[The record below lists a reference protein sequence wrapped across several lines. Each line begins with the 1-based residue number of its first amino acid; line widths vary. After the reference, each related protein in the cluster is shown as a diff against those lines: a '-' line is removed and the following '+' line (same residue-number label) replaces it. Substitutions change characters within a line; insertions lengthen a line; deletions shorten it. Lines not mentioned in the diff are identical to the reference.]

1 MLVVCSIALG
11 VDFSVALQC
20 FINYTKQIFQVLVFP
35 PTLSYN
41 DVSLKPMCKGGRYD
55 TKYIRGKVLAIINER
70 RGDLAAG
77 WETNGPFNG
86 KSYGKQPPEAEA
98 MNKMDYSC
106 SLERMAFAL
115 LDQSCSTNT
124 PTAPNGM
131 TALFYHDDAKHNFD
145 LMSAIWK
152 WDSQIEKFT
161 ISDEAITDEQVVYK
175 NKDHN
180 LWEYLNLM
188 RDTTSEMGCA
198 EITCRD
204 GDLRKYRVV
213 CLLNNSSDAE
223 GYFGLMSAVLD
234 WDSQIMRFAIS
245 GEAITD
251 EQVVYK
257 NKDHNLWEY
266 LNLMRDTTSEIGCAD
281 ITCRDG
287 DLRKY
292 RAICLLNN
300 SPLTDGDV
308 IYKLGDG
315 GCNRNGICR
324 KGGVCDWADF
334 CD

>member
-11 VDFSVALQC
+11 VLA
-20 FINYTKQIFQVLVFP
+20 FP

-41 DVSLKPMCKGGRYD
+41 DVRLEPMCKGGRYD
-55 TKYIRGKVLAIINER
+55 KKYIRGKVLAIINER

-77 WETNGPFNG
+77 WEANGPFNG

-98 MNKMDYSC
+98 MNKMEYSC

-204 GDLRKYRVV
+204 GDLRKYR
-213 CLLNNSSDAE
+213 
-223 GYFGLMSAVLD
+223 AV
-234 WDSQIMRFAIS
+234 
-245 GEAITD
+245 
-251 EQVVYK
+251 
-257 NKDHNLWEY
+257 
-266 LNLMRDTTSEIGCAD
+266 
-281 ITCRDG
+281 
-287 DLRKY
+287 
-292 RAICLLNN
+292 CLLNN
-300 SPLTDGDV
+300 SPLKDGDV
-308 IYKLGDG
+308 VYKAGNG
-315 GCNRNGICR
+315 GCNTLEKCR
-324 KGGVCDWADF
+324 RGGLCEFVEYCEWIEKNSQF
-334 CD
+334 G